1 MEPAIVLVV
10 PTRSTLELMLGELG
24 RYERDYRIE
33 PVLGGGP
40 TKGRIDEL
48 QAAGVPIAMVLADVA
63 LRAPDG
69 LEVLH
74 QVRGMA
80 PTAKR
85 VLLLDWGLQP
95 DQVPTVSSAVSLGLV
110 DTVLTKPTGPRD
122 EEFHGTITEDLGDW
136 AWTTAPTVEAVRVVT
151 GEDERGRAD
160 EIRALLE
167 RHAVGTGVHSADSP
181 IGQAIVEAGA
191 ADAPYPIVEVMGQTQ
206 LANPTNREL
215 ATAFGIYVDVDDVV
229 FDVVVVGGGPA
240 GLAAAVYGASEG
252 LSTLVVEAEAFGGQ
266 AGTSSMIRNY
276 LGFPGGITGRQLG
289 RRAVLQAARFGAALD
304 LARAAASLE
313 VGDPHRLQLSDGAVA
328 RADAVILACGVTYRR
343 LEVPSLD
350 GLLGAGVFYGP
361 ASSHARALQ
370 DTDVV
375 IVGAGNSGG
384 QAAVHLARF
393 ARHVTIVARGP
404 RLSATM
410 STYLVSEIE
419 ATDRIDVR
427 TETDVIGGGG
437 DGHLQW
443 VELEHRVTGERS
455 RIAASG
461 LFVLIGTE
469 AHTDWLPAA
478 IQRDDQGFV
487 LTGSDVDLTHWPLGR
502 PPLALE
508 TSVPGVFAVGDV
520 RANGIKRVAAA
531 VGEGSVSVPMV
542 HRYLTEIRQ
551 AVTE

>member
-1 MEPAIVLVV
+1 M
-10 PTRSTLELMLGELG
+10 
-24 RYERDYRIE
+24 
-33 PVLGGGP
+33 
-40 TKGRIDEL
+40 
-48 QAAGVPIAMVLADVA
+48 
-63 LRAPDG
+63 
-69 LEVLH
+69 
-74 QVRGMA
+74 
-80 PTAKR
+80 
-85 VLLLDWGLQP
+85 
-95 DQVPTVSSAVSLGLV
+95 
-110 DTVLTKPTGPRD
+110 
-122 EEFHGTITEDLGDW
+122 
-136 AWTTAPTVEAVRVVT
+136 
-151 GEDERGRAD
+151 
-160 EIRALLE
+160 
-167 RHAVGTGVHSADSP
+167 
-181 IGQAIVEAGA
+181 
-191 ADAPYPIVEVMGQTQ
+191 
-206 LANPTNREL
+206 
-215 ATAFGIYVDVDDVV
+215 
-229 FDVVVVGGGPA
+229 
-240 GLAAAVYGASEG
+240 
-252 LSTLVVEAEAFGGQ
+252 
-266 AGTSSMIRNY
+266 
-276 LGFPGGITGRQLG
+276 
-289 RRAVLQAARFGAALD
+289 
-304 LARAAASLE
+304 
-313 VGDPHRLQLSDGAVA
+313 
-328 RADAVILACGVTYRR
+328 ILACGVTYRR

-410 STYLVSEIE
+410 SAYLVSEIE

-478 IQRDDQGFV
+478 IQRDGHGFV

>member
-1 MEPAIVLVV
+1 
-10 PTRSTLELMLGELG
+10 
-24 RYERDYRIE
+24 
-33 PVLGGGP
+33 
-40 TKGRIDEL
+40 
-48 QAAGVPIAMVLADVA
+48 
-63 LRAPDG
+63 
-69 LEVLH
+69 
-74 QVRGMA
+74 MA

-151 GEDERGRAD
+151 GEDESGRAD

-181 IGQAIVEAGA
+181 IGRAIVEAGD

-370 DTDVV
+370 GTDVV

-393 ARHVTIVARGP
+393 ARRVTIVARGS

-410 STYLVSEIE
+410 SAYLVRRDRGHRQDRRADRNGRDRRWGRRPPGVGGAGASCHRRALTHRGVGTVRADRDRGPHRLAARRRSS
-419 ATDRIDVR
+419 ATARASSSPAA
-427 TETDVIGGGG
+427 TWTSPAGLSTA
-437 DGHLQW
+437 HLW
-443 VELEHRVTGERS
+443 RS
-455 RIAASG
+455 RPASRASSPSVTFG
-461 LFVLIGTE
+461 
-469 AHTDWLPAA
+469 P
-478 IQRDDQGFV
+478 
-487 LTGSDVDLTHWPLGR
+487 TGSSVWPPRWARARSACRWSTATWPRSARPSPSRSLLG
-502 PPLALE
+502 
-508 TSVPGVFAVGDV
+508 V
-520 RANGIKRVAAA
+520 RRRRRAAA
-531 VGEGSVSVPMV
+531 TTRRRRGGPRRRGRRPSG
-542 HRYLTEIRQ
+542 
-551 AVTE
+551 